1 MGEAKRRKQLG
12 LMPQIENHDVIL
24 HRDGSVSDHALPG
37 AVMQRLSTWA
47 ETGERWDARYRTS
60 FIGTGLPR
68 ELLKTED
75 ELMDI
80 PVPERMRL
88 RLGLLSGSP
97 AWLEREREHNP
108 DAFFED
114 DDGQTRRLLNVRA
127 TEYDY
132 NGQWAELPDFE
143 AGSTLR
149 YLMQHPAVT
158 APPKGESYAVT
169 VWRGGERAGQ
179 VTFEPQPAAEH
190 QEAMAQA
197 AIELL
202 GDTDE
207 AWMEDHLNLLADA
220 PDGEGLTGSE
230 GVTAGEDPAGGKPEG
245 DQDDQGAAPLAR
257 RTALLLSPVPLV
269 LSPGVQVLAR
279 SGEMDIVFD
288 PQAEA
293 YSLGGDTW
301 SDYPL
306 APDNS
311 DKLQAL
317 LESMGVG
324 DLSGLA
330 ELMAQQG
337 DEPEEGGPDSRTI
350 EAEVVGREPQGSDG
364 GDASGKS

>member
-24 HRDGSVSDHALPG
+24 HRDGSVPDHALPES
-37 AVMQRLSTWA
+37 VMKRLSTWA
-47 ETGERWDARYRTS
+47 ETGARWDARYRTS

-88 RLGLLSGSP
+88 RLGLLGGSP
-97 AWLEREREHNP
+97 AWLERELEKHP

-114 DDGQTRRLLNVRA
+114 DDGQKRRLLNVRA

-132 NGQWAELPDFE
+132 NGQWAELPEFE
-143 AGSTLR
+143 AGSTLS

-169 VWRGGERAGQ
+169 VWRGGERDGQ
-179 VTFEPQPAAEH
+179 VEFEPQPDAEH
-190 QEAMAQA
+190 QGAMAQA
-197 AIELL
+197 ATELL

-207 AWMEDHLNLLADA
+207 AWLEDHRNLLTD
-220 PDGEGLTGSE
+220 
-230 GVTAGEDPAGGKPEG
+230 EDVSSDINDERESV
-245 DQDDQGAAPLAR
+245 PLAR
-257 RTALLLSPVPLV
+257 RTTLLLSPVPLV

-279 SGEMDIVFD
+279 SGETDIVFS
-288 PQAEA
+288 PEGEA
-293 YSLGGDTW
+293 YSLSGDAWT
-301 SDYPL
+301 DYPVAL
-306 APDNS
+306 DRSAR
-311 DKLQAL
+311 LQEL

-324 DLSGLA
+324 DLSELA

-337 DEPEEGGPDSRTI
+337 EDSEPEEDRRALDSRTI
-350 EAEVVGREPQGSDG
+350 EAEVVRTEAAGT
-364 GDASGKS
+364 DADEARQP

>member
-12 LMPQIENHDVIL
+12 LMPQIENHDVVL
-24 HRDGSVSDHALPG
+24 HRDGSVSDHAVPR
-37 AVMQRLSTWA
+37 AVIQRLTTWA
-47 ETGERWDARYRTS
+47 ETGARWDTRYRTS

-88 RLGLLSGSP
+88 RLGLLGGSP
-97 AWLEREREHNP
+97 AWLERELEHNP

-132 NGQWAELPDFE
+132 NGQWAALPDFE
-143 AGSTLR
+143 ADSTLR

-158 APPKGESYAVT
+158 APPKGERYAVT
-169 VWRGGERAGQ
+169 VWRGGERDGQ
-179 VTFEPQPAAEH
+179 IDFEPQPEAEH
-190 QEAMAQA
+190 REAMAQA

-207 AWMEDHLNLLADA
+207 AWLEDHQNLLI
-220 PDGEGLTGSE
+220 GEGEE
-230 GVTAGEDPAGGKPEG
+230 GGT
-245 DQDDQGAAPLAR
+245 DDGHESVPLAR
-257 RTALLLSPVPLV
+257 RTTLLLSPVPLV

-279 SGEMDIVFD
+279 SGDMDIVFS
-288 PQAEA
+288 PEGEA
-293 YSLGGDTW
+293 YSLGGETW
-301 SDYPL
+301 TDYPAAL
-306 APDNS
+306 DKS
-311 DKLQAL
+311 DRLQAL

-324 DLSGLA
+324 DLSQLA
-330 ELMAQQG
+330 ELMAQQ
-337 DEPEEGGPDSRTI
+337 DDSEPGEGILDSRTI
-350 EAEVVGREPQGSDG
+350 EAEVVRTEPHGTAPNDETP
-364 GDASGKS
+364 

>member
-12 LMPQIENHDVIL
+12 LMPQIENHDVVL
-24 HRDGSVSDHALPG
+24 HRDGSVSDHTLPG
-37 AVMQRLSTWA
+37 AVIKRLSTWA
-47 ETGERWDARYRTS
+47 ETGARWDARYRTS

-97 AWLEREREHNP
+97 AWLKRELEHNP

-132 NGQWAELPDFE
+132 NGQWGALPDFE
-143 AGSTLR
+143 ADSTLR

-158 APPKGESYAVT
+158 APPKGDSYAVT
-169 VWRGGERAGQ
+169 VWRGGERDGQ
-179 VTFEPQPAAEH
+179 VNFEPQPAAEH

-197 AIELL
+197 ARELL

-207 AWMEDHLNLLADA
+207 AWMEDHRNLLADA
-220 PDGEGLTGSE
+220 PN
-230 GVTAGEDPAGGKPEG
+230 AEDPAGDGPDDDQGDQGDQG
-245 DQDDQGAAPLAR
+245 DQDGQGDQGAAPLAR

-293 YSLGGDTW
+293 YSQDGDTW

-306 APDNS
+306 ALDKS

-330 ELMAQQG
+330 ELMAQQN
-337 DEPEEGGPDSRTI
+337 DELEEGGLDSRTI
-350 EAEVVGREPQGSDG
+350 EAEVVRTEAAGTETDETRQP
-364 GDASGKS
+364 

>member
-37 AVMQRLSTWA
+37 AVMQRLVTWA
-47 ETGERWDARYRTS
+47 ETGARWDARYRTS

-97 AWLEREREHNP
+97 AWLERETEHNP
-108 DAFFED
+108 DAFFQD

-143 AGSTLR
+143 AESTLR

-158 APPKGESYAVT
+158 APPKGESYTVT
-169 VWRGGERAGQ
+169 VWRGGERGGQ
-179 VTFEPQPAAEH
+179 VEFDPQPAAEH

-197 AIELL
+197 ARELL

-207 AWMEDHLNLLADA
+207 AWLEDHLNLLADA
-220 PDGEGLTGSE
+220 PN
-230 GVTAGEDPAGGKPEG
+230 GEDPAGDGSDHENL
-245 DQDDQGAAPLAR
+245 DDENPDHQGAVPVAR
-257 RTALLLSPVPLV
+257 RTVLLLSPAPLV

-279 SGEMDIVFD
+279 SGDTDIVFD

-293 YSLGGDTW
+293 YSLSGDTW
-301 SDYPL
+301 NDYPL
-306 APDNS
+306 ALDKS
-311 DKLQAL
+311 DRLQAL

-330 ELMAQQG
+330 DLMAQQG
-337 DEPEEGGPDSRTI
+337 EDSEPEDSGLDSRTI
-350 EAEVVGREPQGSDG
+350 EAEVVRTAPATAQA
-364 GDASGKS
+364 DAIQTDDARSS

>member
-12 LMPQIENHDVIL
+12 LMPQIENHDVVL
-24 HRDGSVSDHALPG
+24 HRDGSVSEHALPS

-47 ETGERWDARYRTS
+47 ETGARWDARYRTS

-97 AWLEREREHNP
+97 AWLERELEHNP

-169 VWRGGERAGQ
+169 VWRGGERGGQ
-179 VTFEPQPAAEH
+179 VEFDPQPAAEH
-190 QEAMAQA
+190 QETMAQA

-207 AWMEDHLNLLADA
+207 AWLEDHLNLLADA
-220 PDGEGLTGSE
+220 PGAEDSQGEN
-230 GVTAGEDPAGGKPEG
+230 PGG
-245 DQDDQGAAPLAR
+245 DQGAAPLAR

-293 YSLGGDTW
+293 YSQDGDTW
-301 SDYPL
+301 TDYPL
-306 APDNS
+306 ALDKS

-350 EAEVVGREPQGSDG
+350 EAEVVRTVPTAAQADDIQADKIQADDSQTD
-364 GDASGKS
+364 DARPS

>member
-24 HRDGSVSDHALPG
+24 HRDGSVSDHALPK

-47 ETGERWDARYRTS
+47 ETGARWDARYRTS

-88 RLGLLSGSP
+88 RLGLLGGSP
-97 AWLEREREHNP
+97 AWLERELEHNP
-108 DAFFED
+108 DAFFQD

-143 AGSTLR
+143 AESTLR

-158 APPKGESYAVT
+158 APPKGESYTVT

-179 VTFEPQPAAEH
+179 VDFDPQPAAEH
-190 QEAMAQA
+190 REAMAQA
-197 AIELL
+197 ARELL

-220 PDGEGLTGSE
+220 PG
-230 GVTAGEDPAGGKPEG
+230 AEDPADENA
-245 DQDDQGAAPLAR
+245 DDDQGDQGVVPVAR

-279 SGEMDIVFD
+279 SGDTDIVFD

-293 YSLGGDTW
+293 YSQDGDTW
-301 SDYPL
+301 TDYPL
-306 APDNS
+306 ALDKS

-330 ELMAQQG
+330 ELMAQQN
-337 DEPEEGGPDSRTI
+337 DEPEESGLDSRTI
-350 EAEVVGREPQGSDG
+350 EAEVVRTVPAAAQADDIQTD
-364 GDASGKS
+364 DARPS

>member
-12 LMPQIENHDVIL
+12 LMPQIENHDVTL

-37 AVMQRLSTWA
+37 AVMQRLKTWA

-68 ELLKTED
+68 ELLKTEED
-75 ELMDI
+75 LMDI

-97 AWLEREREHNP
+97 AWLERELGQNP

-114 DDGQTRRLLNVRA
+114 DDGQKRRRLNVRA

-132 NGQWAELPDFE
+132 NGQWAALPDFE
-143 AGSTLR
+143 ADSTLR
-149 YLMQHPAVT
+149 YLMQHPAVV
-158 APPKGESYAVT
+158 APPKGERYAVT
-169 VWRGGERAGQ
+169 VWRGGERDGQ
-179 VTFEPQPAAEH
+179 VDFEPQPDAEH

-197 AIELL
+197 ARELL

-207 AWMEDHLNLLADA
+207 AWLEDHQNLLSGEE
-220 PDGEGLTGSE
+220 GEGDENMDEIES
-230 GVTAGEDPAGGKPEG
+230 
-245 DQDDQGAAPLAR
+245 APLAR
-257 RTALLLSPVPLV
+257 RTTLLLSPVPLV

-279 SGEMDIVFD
+279 TGEMDIVFS
-288 PQAEA
+288 PEGEA
-293 YSLGGDTW
+293 YSLGGDVWT
-301 SDYPL
+301 DYPVAL
-306 APDNS
+306 DRSAR
-311 DKLQAL
+311 LQEL

-324 DLSGLA
+324 DLSELA

-337 DEPEEGGPDSRTI
+337 DSESEESGSLDSRTI
-350 EAEVVGREPQGSDG
+350 EAEVVRTEPQGAVSQEAEPDE
-364 GDASGKS
+364 ARQP